1 MMGIIIIISRICI
14 GIILIITAITIIAT
28 KPEHQYHPPGQL
40 RTLIIVVIKLR
51 PGRHLAYQWI
61 GQLVNLVFHKFY
73 LRDNCNLILE
83 VGEIQQI
90 SIVVA
95 YVDEYQLDTDR
106 CSAFHMNHKP
116 ACAFAHTHALA
127 YNFLVFIDEEMK
139 EVATESR
146 NPSTSDTEYTTSDN
160 NYQEVIVHAMISCS
174 SCDSRRDK
182 YYGECEQ
189 SPPPPKPCPKSSNS
203 HFCSIIRETE
213 ISGTRPEILGDVGVL
228 SIRSTPVRNWY
239 ITYRLRF
246 FGVSRYG
253 RFQPFVR
260 LYIRD
265 KLIEMQIQTD
275 TRKYIYVHTRMNINL
290 RTPVRFARDCADK
303 YIEEDC
309 VVKNIT
315 AARKTTYCIRTC
327 DTDGCNAQGLEMR
340 GGSSKLN
347 IFTYLV
353 FGLAL
358 LLNIQQLAFV

>member
-1 MMGIIIIISRICI
+1 MISLLGNNI
-14 GIILIITAITIIAT
+14 GFLCTAVFGLLTTI
-28 KPEHQYHPPGQL
+28 H
-40 RTLIIVVIKLR
+40 V
-51 PGRHLAYQWI
+51 
-61 GQLVNLVFHKFY
+61 
-73 LRDNCNLILE
+73 
-83 VGEIQQI
+83 
-90 SIVVA
+90 
-95 YVDEYQLDTDR
+95 
-106 CSAFHMNHKP
+106 
-116 ACAFAHTHALA
+116 
-127 YNFLVFIDEEMK
+127 
-139 EVATESR
+139 
-146 NPSTSDTEYTTSDN
+146 
-160 NYQEVIVHAMISCS
+160 VHAMISCS

-213 ISGTRPEILGDVGVL
+213 ISG
-228 SIRSTPVRNWY
+228 
-239 ITYRLRF
+239 
-246 FGVSRYG
+246 
-253 RFQPFVR
+253 
-260 LYIRD
+260 
-265 KLIEMQIQTD
+265 
-275 TRKYIYVHTRMNINL
+275 
-290 RTPVRFARDCADK
+290 TPVRFARDCADK